1 MLCQFSFSNFR
12 SYRNETTFDFQAAT
26 LSEFKDSLIK
36 TDKANDILPVGVI
49 YGPNG
54 GGKSNLLAAL
64 GCVISL
70 VTEPVYELGK
80 NHARF
85 IMQQKFTC
93 TPYLFDEES
102 PTEPSRF
109 QLFFRIDDYEYRYFI
124 VIQHNEILTE
134 TLYRRKLGASKPAK
148 IFERDNGKISLGSI
162 LGNKSINTEVNAKMP
177 LLSFL
182 AINYSIPVIVEVIT
196 WFEECIV
203 RNYANPLAEQQI
215 LLSDDDISKK
225 QFLTMMN
232 DMGIGI
238 SGYRFDR
245 QSSEFYLQRT
255 LHDTLYE
262 LPFSSESD
270 GTRKLFAALPVILM
284 ALKEGRL
291 MVIDELD
298 AKLHPKLLR
307 YVIRL
312 FTNREINK
320 NGAQLLFTSHDM
332 STMKNSI
339 FRRDE
344 IWFAALNDENSS
356 EVYSLSELR
365 KENNEL
371 INNTAAYDKQ
381 YLEGRYGAD
390 PFAPKLHSERPIA
403 IGSLSSAELD
413 AELMKGVE
421 SLLSGKAYSADDVDT
436 LLTDE

>member
-1 MLCQFSFSNFR
+1 MDIRGYTSYIMEVAFMLCQFSFSNFR
-12 SYRNETTFDFQAAT
+12 SYRDESTFDFQAAT
-26 LSEFKDSLIK
+26 LSEFKDSLIRTEK
-36 TDKANDILPVGVI
+36 GNDILPVGVI

-70 VTEPVYELGK
+70 VTAPVFELAK
-80 NHARF
+80 NYTRF
-85 IMQQKFTC
+85 IVQQKIPC
-93 TPYLFDEES
+93 VPYLFDEDS
-102 PTEPSRF
+102 LNEPSHF
-109 QLFFRIDDYEYRYFI
+109 QLFFRIDEYEYRYYI
-124 VIQHNEILTE
+124 VLLHGEIKEE
-134 TLYRRKLGASKPAK
+134 TLYRRKLGASRAAK
-148 IFERDNGKISLGSI
+148 IFERSHGEISLGSV
-162 LGNKSINTEVNAKMP
+162 LGSRNINTEVNSKMP

-182 AINYSIPVIVEVIT
+182 AINYSIPVIAEVIR
-196 WFEECIV
+196 WFERCIIL
-203 RNYANPLAEQQI
+203 NYANPSADKQI
-215 LLSDDDISKK
+215 LLSDDHFSKK

-238 SGYRFDR
+238 TGYRFDQ
-245 QSSEFYLQRT
+245 QSNEFYLQRT
-255 LHDTLYE
+255 LNDTLYE

-270 GTRKLFAALPVILM
+270 GTRKLFATLPVILM

-291 MVIDELD
+291 VIVDELD

-312 FTNREINK
+312 FTNPEINR

-344 IWFAALNDENSS
+344 IWFAALDEENSS

-365 KENNEL
+365 KENNDP

-390 PFAPKLHSERPIA
+390 PYLRNM
-403 IGSLSSAELD
+403 LSWE
-413 AELMKGVE
+413 V
-421 SLLSGKAYSADDVDT
+421 
-436 LLTDE
+436 

>member
-1 MLCQFSFSNFR
+1 
-12 SYRNETTFDFQAAT
+12 
-26 LSEFKDSLIK
+26 
-36 TDKANDILPVGVI
+36 
-49 YGPNG
+49 
-54 GGKSNLLAAL
+54 
-64 GCVISL
+64 
-70 VTEPVYELGK
+70 
-80 NHARF
+80 
-85 IMQQKFTC
+85 MQQKIPC
-93 TPYLFDEES
+93 IPYLFDEDSRE
-102 PTEPSRF
+102 EPSRF
-109 QLFFRIDDYEYRYFI
+109 QLFFRIGEYEYRYFI
-124 VIQHNEILTE
+124 VLLHNEIKTE
-134 TLYRRKLGASKPAK
+134 TLYRRKLGASRAAK
-148 IFERDNGKISLGSI
+148 VFDRDNGEISLGTV
-162 LGNKSINTEVNAKMP
+162 LGTKNINTEVNAKMP

-182 AINYSIPVIVEVIT
+182 AINYSIPVIVEVIR
-196 WFEECIV
+196 WFEECII

-215 LLSDDDISKK
+215 LLSDDDVSKK
-225 QFLTMMN
+225 QFITMMN

-238 SGYRFDR
+238 SGYRFDN

-255 LHDTLYE
+255 LHDVLYE

-291 MVIDELD
+291 VVVDELD

-344 IWFAALNDENSS
+344 IWFAALDEENSS
-356 EVYSLSELR
+356 IIYSLSELR
-365 KENNEL
+365 KENNDP

-390 PFAPKLHSERPIA
+390 PYLKNM
-403 IGSLSSAELD
+403 LSWE
-413 AELMKGVE
+413 V
-421 SLLSGKAYSADDVDT
+421 
-436 LLTDE
+436 

>member
-12 SYRNETTFDFQAAT
+12 SYRDETTFDFQAAA

-36 TDKANDILPVGVI
+36 TEKGNAILPVGVI

-85 IMQQKFTC
+85 IMQQKVPC
-93 TPYLFDEES
+93 VPYLFDEDSRE
-102 PTEPSRF
+102 EPSRF
-109 QLFFRIDDYEYRYFI
+109 QLFFRIGEYEYRYYI
-124 VIQHNEILTE
+124 VLRASVIEEE
-134 TLYRRKLGASKPAK
+134 TLYRRKLGASRAAK
-148 IFERDNGKISLGSI
+148 IFERNHEGISLGTI
-162 LGNKSINTEVNAKMP
+162 LGSKNINTEVNAKMP

-182 AINYSIPVIVEVIT
+182 AIGYSIPVIAEVIR
-196 WFEECIV
+196 WFEECII

-215 LLSDDDISKK
+215 LLSNDDISKK

-232 DMGIGI
+232 DMGI
-238 SGYRFDR
+238 
-245 QSSEFYLQRT
+245 
-255 LHDTLYE
+255 LYE

-291 MVIDELD
+291 VIVDELD

-312 FTNREINK
+312 FTNPEINK

-344 IWFAALNDENSS
+344 IWFAALDSENSS

-365 KENNEL
+365 KENNDP

-390 PFAPKLHSERPIA
+390 PYLKNM
-403 IGSLSSAELD
+403 LSWE
-413 AELMKGVE
+413 V
-421 SLLSGKAYSADDVDT
+421 
-436 LLTDE
+436 

>member
-12 SYRNETTFDFQAAT
+12 SYRDETTFDFQAAA

-36 TDKANDILPVGVI
+36 TEKGNDILPVGVI

-80 NHARF
+80 NHSRF
-85 IMQQKFTC
+85 IMQQKVFC
-93 TPYLFDEES
+93 VPYLFDEDSRE
-102 PTEPSRF
+102 EPSRF
-109 QLFFRIDDYEYRYFI
+109 QLFFRIGEYEYRYYI
-124 VIQHNEILTE
+124 VLRGGVIEEE
-134 TLYRRKLGASKPAK
+134 TLYRRKLGASRAAK
-148 IFERDNGKISLGSI
+148 IFERNHEGISLGTI
-162 LGNKSINTEVNAKMP
+162 LGSKNINTEVNAKMP

-182 AINYSIPVIVEVIT
+182 AIGYSIPVIAEVIR
-196 WFEECIV
+196 WFEECII
-203 RNYANPLAEQQI
+203 RNYAKPLAEQQI

-238 SGYRFDR
+238 TGYRFDQ
-245 QSSEFYLQRT
+245 QSNEFYLQRT

-291 MVIDELD
+291 VIVDELD

-312 FTNREINK
+312 FTNPEINK

-344 IWFAALNDENSS
+344 IWFAALNSENSS

-365 KENNEL
+365 KENNDP

-390 PFAPKLHSERPIA
+390 PYLRNM
-403 IGSLSSAELD
+403 LSWE
-413 AELMKGVE
+413 V
-421 SLLSGKAYSADDVDT
+421 
-436 LLTDE
+436 

>member
-12 SYRNETTFDFQAAT
+12 SYRDETTFDFQAAA
-26 LSEFKDSLIK
+26 LAEFKDSLIK
-36 TDKANDILPVGVI
+36 TEKGNDILPVGVI

-80 NHARF
+80 NHLRF
-85 IMQQKFTC
+85 IMQQRIPC
-93 TPYLFDEES
+93 VPYLFDEES
-102 PTEPSRF
+102 REEPTRF
-109 QLFFRIDDYEYRYFI
+109 QLFFRINEYEYRYYI
-124 VIQHNEILTE
+124 ALLQGVIQEE
-134 TLYRRKLGASKPAK
+134 TLYRRKLGASRAAK
-148 IFERDNGKISLGSI
+148 IFERKGTDISLGQI
-162 LGNKSINTEVNAKMP
+162 LGSKAINTEVNSKMP

-196 WFEECIV
+196 WFEECII

-238 SGYRFDR
+238 TGYRFDQ

-270 GTRKLFAALPVILM
+270 GTRKLFAALPAILM

-291 MVIDELD
+291 VIVDELD

-312 FTNREINK
+312 FTNPEINK
-320 NGAQLLFTSHDM
+320 HGAQLLFTSHDM

-344 IWFAALNDENSS
+344 IWFAALDEDNSS

-365 KENNEL
+365 KENNDP

-390 PFAPKLHSERPIA
+390 PYLKNM
-403 IGSLSSAELD
+403 LSWE
-413 AELMKGVE
+413 V
-421 SLLSGKAYSADDVDT
+421 
-436 LLTDE
+436 

>member
-12 SYRNETTFDFQAAT
+12 SYREETTFDFQAAA
-26 LSEFKDSLIK
+26 LAEFKDSLIRA
-36 TDKANDILPVGVI
+36 DKGNDILPIGVI

-70 VTEPVYELGK
+70 VTTPVYELGK

-85 IMQQKFTC
+85 IMQQRIPC
-93 TPYLFDEES
+93 VPYLFDEES
-102 PTEPSRF
+102 PAEPTRF
-109 QLFFRIDDYEYRYFI
+109 QLFFRIGEYEYRYFI
-124 VIQHNEILTE
+124 ALFHSEIQAE
-134 TLYRRKLGASKPAK
+134 TLYRRKLGASKAAK
-148 IFERDNGKISLGSI
+148 IFEREDGKITLGPILGSK
-162 LGNKSINTEVNAKMP
+162 GINTEVNAKMP

-196 WFEECIV
+196 WFEECII

-215 LLSDDDISKK
+215 LLSEDGISKK
-225 QFLTMMN
+225 QFLTMMH

-238 SGYRFDR
+238 SGYRFDQ

-291 MVIDELD
+291 VIVDELD

-312 FTNREINK
+312 FTNPEINRY
-320 NGAQLLFTSHDM
+320 GAQLLFTSHDV

-344 IWFAALNDENSS
+344 IWFAALDENNCS

-365 KENNEL
+365 KENNDP

-390 PFAPKLHSERPIA
+390 PYLHNMLNWE
-403 IGSLSSAELD
+403 
-413 AELMKGVE
+413 V
-421 SLLSGKAYSADDVDT
+421 
-436 LLTDE
+436 

>member
-12 SYRNETTFDFQAAT
+12 SYRDETTFDFQAAA
-26 LSEFKDSLIK
+26 LSEFKDSLLK
-36 TDKANDILPVGVI
+36 TEKGNDILPAGVI

-70 VTEPVYELGK
+70 VSAPVFELGK
-80 NHARF
+80 NHTRF
-85 IMQQKFTC
+85 IVQQKIPC
-93 TPYLFDEES
+93 IPYLFDKDS
-102 PTEPSRF
+102 QNEPSRF
-109 QLFFRIDDYEYRYFI
+109 QLFFRIGDYEYRYYI
-124 VIQHNEILTE
+124 VLLRDEINEE
-134 TLYRRKLGASKPAK
+134 TLYRRKLGASRTAR
-148 IFERDNGKISLGSI
+148 IFERSLKGISLGPI
-162 LGNKSINTEVNAKMP
+162 LGSKNINTKVNVKMP

-182 AINYSIPVIVEVIT
+182 AINYSIPVITDVIS
-196 WFEECIV
+196 WFEKCII
-203 RNYANPLAEQQI
+203 RNYANPLADQQI
-215 LLSDDDISKK
+215 LLSDEQKKKK

-232 DMGIGI
+232 DMGIAI
-238 SGYRFDR
+238 TGYRFDQ
-245 QSSEFYLQRT
+245 QSNEFYLQRT

-270 GTRKLFAALPVILM
+270 GTRKLFAALPVILL

-291 MVIDELD
+291 VIVDELD

-312 FTNREINK
+312 FTNPEINR

-344 IWFAALNDENSS
+344 IWFAALNSDNSS

-365 KENNEL
+365 KENNDP

-390 PFAPKLHSERPIA
+390 PYLRNM
-403 IGSLSSAELD
+403 LSWE
-413 AELMKGVE
+413 V
-421 SLLSGKAYSADDVDT
+421 
-436 LLTDE
+436 

>member
-12 SYRNETTFDFQAAT
+12 SYRDETTFDFQAAA
-26 LSEFKDSLIK
+26 LAEFKDSLIK
-36 TDKANDILPVGVI
+36 TEKGNDILPVGVI

-80 NHARF
+80 NHLRF
-85 IMQQKFTC
+85 IMQQRIPC
-93 TPYLFDEES
+93 VPYLFDEES
-102 PTEPSRF
+102 REEPTRF
-109 QLFFRIDDYEYRYFI
+109 QLFFRINEYEYRYYI
-124 VIQHNEILTE
+124 ALLQGVIQEE
-134 TLYRRKLGASKPAK
+134 TLYRRKLGASRAAK
-148 IFERDNGKISLGSI
+148 IFERKGADISLGQI
-162 LGNKSINTEVNAKMP
+162 LGSKAINTEVNSKMP

-196 WFEECIV
+196 WFEECII

-238 SGYRFDR
+238 TDYRFDQ

-270 GTRKLFAALPVILM
+270 GTRKLFAALPAILM

-291 MVIDELD
+291 VIVDELD

-312 FTNREINK
+312 FTNPEINK
-320 NGAQLLFTSHDM
+320 HGAQLLFTSHDM

-344 IWFAALNDENSS
+344 IWFAALDEDNSS

-365 KENNEL
+365 KENNDP

-390 PFAPKLHSERPIA
+390 PYLKNM
-403 IGSLSSAELD
+403 LSWE
-413 AELMKGVE
+413 V
-421 SLLSGKAYSADDVDT
+421 
-436 LLTDE
+436 

>member
-1 MLCQFSFSNFR
+1 MTIMLCQFSFSNFR
-12 SYRNETTFDFQAAT
+12 SYRDETTFDFQAAA

-36 TDKANDILPVGVI
+36 TEKGNDILPVGVI

-85 IMQQKFTC
+85 IMQQKVSC
-93 TPYLFDEES
+93 VPYLFDKASRED
-102 PTEPSRF
+102 PSRF
-109 QLFFRIDDYEYRYFI
+109 QLFFRIGEYEYRYFI
-124 VIQHNEILTE
+124 VLLHGEIEEE
-134 TLYRRKLGASKPAK
+134 TLYRRKLGASRAAR
-148 IFERDNGKISLGSI
+148 IFERDHGEIFLGTILGSK
-162 LGNKSINTEVNAKMP
+162 NINTEVNSKMP

-182 AINYSIPVIVEVIT
+182 AINYSIPVIVEVIR
-196 WFEECIV
+196 WFEECII
-203 RNYANPLAEQQI
+203 RDYANPLAEQQI
-215 LLSDDDISKK
+215 LLSDDDVSKK

-238 SGYRFDR
+238 TGYRFDQ
-245 QSSEFYLQRT
+245 QSNEFYLQRAM
-255 LHDTLYE
+255 HDTLYE

-291 MVIDELD
+291 VIVDELD

-312 FTNREINK
+312 FTNPEINK
-320 NGAQLLFTSHDM
+320 KGAQLLFTSHDM

-344 IWFAALNDENSS
+344 IWFASLDSENSS

-365 KENNEL
+365 KENNDP
-371 INNTAAYDKQ
+371 INNTAASNKQ

-390 PFAPKLHSERPIA
+390 PYLKNM
-403 IGSLSSAELD
+403 LSWE
-413 AELMKGVE
+413 V
-421 SLLSGKAYSADDVDT
+421 
-436 LLTDE
+436 

>member
-12 SYRNETTFDFQAAT
+12 SYRDETTFDFQAAA

-36 TDKANDILPVGVI
+36 TEKGNAILPVGVI

-85 IMQQKFTC
+85 IMQQKVPC
-93 TPYLFDEES
+93 VPYLFDEDSRE
-102 PTEPSRF
+102 EPSRF
-109 QLFFRIDDYEYRYFI
+109 QLFFRIGEYEYRYYI
-124 VIQHNEILTE
+124 VIEEE
-134 TLYRRKLGASKPAK
+134 TLYRRKLGASRAAK
-148 IFERDNGKISLGSI
+148 IFERNHEGISLGTI
-162 LGNKSINTEVNAKMP
+162 LGSKNINTEVNAKMP

-182 AINYSIPVIVEVIT
+182 AIGYSIPVIAEVIR
-196 WFEECIV
+196 WFEECII

-215 LLSDDDISKK
+215 LLSNDDISKK

-238 SGYRFDR
+238 TGYRFDQ
-245 QSSEFYLQRT
+245 QSNEFYLQRT
-255 LHDTLYE
+255 LHDTFYE

-291 MVIDELD
+291 VIVDELD

-312 FTNREINK
+312 FTNPEINK

-344 IWFAALNDENSS
+344 IWFAALDSENSS

-365 KENNEL
+365 KENNDP

-390 PFAPKLHSERPIA
+390 PYLKNM
-403 IGSLSSAELD
+403 LSWE
-413 AELMKGVE
+413 V
-421 SLLSGKAYSADDVDT
+421 
-436 LLTDE
+436 

>member
-12 SYRNETTFDFQAAT
+12 SYRDETTFDFQAAA

-36 TDKANDILPVGVI
+36 SEKGNDILPVSVI

-70 VTEPVYELGK
+70 ITEPVYELGK

-85 IMQQKFTC
+85 IMQQRVVC
-93 TPYLFDEES
+93 VPYLFDENSRED
-102 PTEPSRF
+102 PSRF

-124 VIQHNEILTE
+124 VLLHGEIKE
-134 TLYRRKLGASKPAK
+134 EALYRRKLGASRAAK
-148 IFERDNGKISLGSI
+148 IFDRNHGEISLGTI
-162 LGNKSINTEVNAKMP
+162 LGSKNINTEVNTKMP

-182 AINYSIPVIVEVIT
+182 AINYSIPVITKVIR
-196 WFEECIV
+196 WFEECII

-215 LLSDDDISKK
+215 LLSSDDVSKK

-238 SGYRFDR
+238 TGYRFDQ
-245 QSSEFYLQRT
+245 QSNEFYLQRT

-291 MVIDELD
+291 VIIDELD

-312 FTNREINK
+312 FTNPEINK

-344 IWFAALNDENSS
+344 IWFAALDSDNSS

-365 KENNEL
+365 KENNDPV
-371 INNTAAYDKQ
+371 NNTAAYDKQ

-390 PFAPKLHSERPIA
+390 PYLRNM
-403 IGSLSSAELD
+403 LSWE
-413 AELMKGVE
+413 V
-421 SLLSGKAYSADDVDT
+421 
-436 LLTDE
+436 

>member
-12 SYRNETTFDFQAAT
+12 SYRKETTFDFQAAALT
-26 LSEFKDSLIK
+26 EFKDSLIK
-36 TDKANDILPVGVI
+36 TDKGNDILPVGVI

-70 VTEPVYELGK
+70 ITEPVYELGK
-80 NHARF
+80 NHSRF
-85 IMQQKFTC
+85 IMQQRIAC

-102 PTEPSRF
+102 AEQPTRF
-109 QLFFRIDDYEYRYFI
+109 QLFFRISEYEYRYYIVLFHE
-124 VIQHNEILTE
+124 VIQEE
-134 TLYRRKLGASKPAK
+134 TLYRRKLGASKTAR
-148 IFERDNGKISLGSI
+148 IFDRKEGEISLGTI
-162 LGNKSINTEVNAKMP
+162 LGSRINTEVNAKMP

-182 AINYSIPVIVEVIT
+182 AINYSIPVIAEVIT
-196 WFEECIV
+196 WFEECII

-215 LLSDDDISKK
+215 LLSDDELSRH

-238 SGYRFDR
+238 SGYRFDQ
-245 QSSEFYLQRT
+245 QSNEFYLQRN
-255 LHDTLYE
+255 LHGTLYE

-291 MVIDELD
+291 VIADELD

-312 FTNREINK
+312 FTNPEINQH
-320 NGAQLLFTSHDM
+320 GAQLLFTSHDM

-344 IWFAALNDENSS
+344 IWFAALDEENSS

-365 KENNEL
+365 KENNDP

-390 PFAPKLHSERPIA
+390 PYLKNM
-403 IGSLSSAELD
+403 LSWE
-413 AELMKGVE
+413 V
-421 SLLSGKAYSADDVDT
+421 
-436 LLTDE
+436 

>member
-12 SYRNETTFDFQAAT
+12 SYRDETTFDFQAAA

-36 TDKANDILPVGVI
+36 TEKGNDILPVGVI

-85 IMQQKFTC
+85 IMQQKVSC
-93 TPYLFDEES
+93 VPYLFDEDSRE
-102 PTEPSRF
+102 EPSRF
-109 QLFFRIDDYEYRYFI
+109 QLFFRIGEYEYRYYI
-124 VIQHNEILTE
+124 VLRGGVIEEE
-134 TLYRRKLGASKPAK
+134 TLYRRKLGASRAAK
-148 IFERDNGKISLGSI
+148 VFERNHEGISLGTI
-162 LGNKSINTEVNAKMP
+162 LGSKNINTEVNAKMP

-182 AINYSIPVIVEVIT
+182 
-196 WFEECIV
+196 
-203 RNYANPLAEQQI
+203 ANPLAEQQI

-238 SGYRFDR
+238 TGYRFDQ
-245 QSSEFYLQRT
+245 QSNEFYLQRT

-291 MVIDELD
+291 VIVDELD

-312 FTNREINK
+312 FTNPEINK

-344 IWFAALNDENSS
+344 IWFAALNSENSS

-365 KENNEL
+365 KENNDP

-390 PFAPKLHSERPIA
+390 PYLRNM
-403 IGSLSSAELD
+403 LSWE
-413 AELMKGVE
+413 V
-421 SLLSGKAYSADDVDT
+421 
-436 LLTDE
+436 

>member
-1 MLCQFSFSNFR
+1 LFLGYISVIIILEKREEVIFMLCQFSFSNFR
-12 SYRNETTFDFQAAT
+12 SYRDETTFDFQAAA
-26 LSEFKDSLIK
+26 LSEYKESLIK
-36 TDKANDILPVGVI
+36 TERGNDILPVGVI

-70 VTEPVYELGK
+70 VTEPVYALSK
-80 NHARF
+80 NHVRF
-85 IMQQKFTC
+85 IMQQKIPC
-93 TPYLFDEES
+93 IPYLFDEDSRE
-102 PTEPSRF
+102 EPSRF
-109 QLFFRIDDYEYRYFI
+109 QLFFRIGEYEYRYFI
-124 VIQHNEILTE
+124 VLLHNEIKTE
-134 TLYRRKLGASKPAK
+134 TLYRRKLGASRAAK
-148 IFERDNGKISLGSI
+148 VFDRDNGEISLGTV
-162 LGNKSINTEVNAKMP
+162 LGTKNINTEVNAKMP

-182 AINYSIPVIVEVIT
+182 AINYSIPVIVEVIR
-196 WFEECIV
+196 WFEECII

-215 LLSDDDISKK
+215 LLSDDDVSKK
-225 QFLTMMN
+225 QFITMMN

-238 SGYRFDR
+238 SGYRFDN

-255 LHDTLYE
+255 LHDVLYE

-291 MVIDELD
+291 VVVDELD

-344 IWFAALNDENSS
+344 IWFAALDEENSS
-356 EVYSLSELR
+356 IIYSLSELR
-365 KENNEL
+365 KENNDP

-390 PFAPKLHSERPIA
+390 PYLKNM
-403 IGSLSSAELD
+403 LSWE
-413 AELMKGVE
+413 V
-421 SLLSGKAYSADDVDT
+421 
-436 LLTDE
+436 

>member
-12 SYRNETTFDFQAAT
+12 SYRDETTFDFQAAA
-26 LSEFKDSLIK
+26 LSEFKDSLLK
-36 TDKANDILPVGVI
+36 TEKGNDILPAGVI

-70 VTEPVYELGK
+70 VSAPVFELGK
-80 NHARF
+80 NHTRF
-85 IMQQKFTC
+85 IVQQKIPC
-93 TPYLFDEES
+93 IPYLFDKDS
-102 PTEPSRF
+102 QNEPSRF
-109 QLFFRIDDYEYRYFI
+109 QLFFRIGDYEYRYYI
-124 VIQHNEILTE
+124 VLLRDEINEE
-134 TLYRRKLGASKPAK
+134 TLYRRKLGASRTAR
-148 IFERDNGKISLGSI
+148 IFERSLKGISLGPI
-162 LGNKSINTEVNAKMP
+162 LGSKNINTKVNVKMP

-182 AINYSIPVIVEVIT
+182 AINYSIPVITDVIS
-196 WFEECIV
+196 WFEKCII
-203 RNYANPLAEQQI
+203 RNYANPLADQQI
-215 LLSDDDISKK
+215 LLSDDQFSKK

-232 DMGIGI
+232 DMGIAI
-238 SGYRFDR
+238 TGYRFDQ
-245 QSSEFYLQRT
+245 QSNEFYLQRT

-270 GTRKLFAALPVILM
+270 GTRKLFAALPVILL

-291 MVIDELD
+291 VIVDELD

-312 FTNREINK
+312 FTNPEINR

-344 IWFAALNDENSS
+344 IWFAALDSDNSS

-365 KENNEL
+365 KENNDP

-390 PFAPKLHSERPIA
+390 PYLRNM
-403 IGSLSSAELD
+403 LSWE
-413 AELMKGVE
+413 V
-421 SLLSGKAYSADDVDT
+421 
-436 LLTDE
+436 

>member
-12 SYRNETTFDFQAAT
+12 SYRDETTFDFQAAA

-36 TDKANDILPVGVI
+36 SEKGNDILPVSVI

-70 VTEPVYELGK
+70 ITEPVYELGK

-85 IMQQKFTC
+85 IMQQRVVC
-93 TPYLFDEES
+93 VPYLFDENSREY
-102 PTEPSRF
+102 PSRF

-124 VIQHNEILTE
+124 VLLHGEIE
-134 TLYRRKLGASKPAK
+134 EEALYRRKLGASRAAK
-148 IFERDNGKISLGSI
+148 IFDRNHGEISLGTI
-162 LGNKSINTEVNAKMP
+162 LGSKNINTEVNTKMP

-182 AINYSIPVIVEVIT
+182 AINYSIPVITKVIR
-196 WFEECIV
+196 WFEECII

-215 LLSDDDISKK
+215 LLSSDDVSKK

-238 SGYRFDR
+238 TGYRFDQ
-245 QSSEFYLQRT
+245 QSNEFYLQRT

-291 MVIDELD
+291 VIVDELD

-312 FTNREINK
+312 FTNPEINK

-344 IWFAALNDENSS
+344 IWFAALDSDNSS

-365 KENNEL
+365 KENNDPV
-371 INNTAAYDKQ
+371 NNTAAYDKQ

-390 PFAPKLHSERPIA
+390 PYLRNM
-403 IGSLSSAELD
+403 LSWE
-413 AELMKGVE
+413 V
-421 SLLSGKAYSADDVDT
+421 
-436 LLTDE
+436 

>member
-12 SYRNETTFDFQAAT
+12 SYRDETTFDFQAAA
-26 LSEFKDSLIK
+26 LSEFKDSLLK
-36 TDKANDILPVGVI
+36 TEKGNDILPAGVI

-70 VTEPVYELGK
+70 VSAPVFELGK
-80 NHARF
+80 NHTRF
-85 IMQQKFTC
+85 IVQQKIPC
-93 TPYLFDEES
+93 IPYLFDKDS
-102 PTEPSRF
+102 QNEPSRF
-109 QLFFRIDDYEYRYFI
+109 QLFFRIGDYEYRYYI
-124 VIQHNEILTE
+124 VLLRDEINEE
-134 TLYRRKLGASKPAK
+134 TLYRRKLGASRTAR
-148 IFERDNGKISLGSI
+148 IFERSLKGISLGPI
-162 LGNKSINTEVNAKMP
+162 LGSKNINTKVNVKMP

-182 AINYSIPVIVEVIT
+182 AINYSIPVITDVIS
-196 WFEECIV
+196 WFEKCII
-203 RNYANPLAEQQI
+203 RNYANPLADQQI
-215 LLSDDDISKK
+215 LLSDDQFSKK

-232 DMGIGI
+232 DMGIAI
-238 SGYRFDR
+238 TGYRFDQ
-245 QSSEFYLQRT
+245 QSNEFYLQRT

-270 GTRKLFAALPVILM
+270 GTRKLFAALPVVLL

-291 MVIDELD
+291 VIVDELD

-312 FTNREINK
+312 FTNPEINR

-344 IWFAALNDENSS
+344 IWFAALNSDNSS

-365 KENNEL
+365 KENNDP

-390 PFAPKLHSERPIA
+390 PYLRNM
-403 IGSLSSAELD
+403 LSWE
-413 AELMKGVE
+413 V
-421 SLLSGKAYSADDVDT
+421 
-436 LLTDE
+436 

>member
-12 SYRNETTFDFQAAT
+12 SYRDETTFDFQAAA

-36 TDKANDILPVGVI
+36 TEKGNDILPVGVI

-85 IMQQKFTC
+85 IMQQKASC
-93 TPYLFDEES
+93 VPYLFDEDSRE
-102 PTEPSRF
+102 EPSRF
-109 QLFFRIDDYEYRYFI
+109 QLFFRIGEYEYRYYI
-124 VIQHNEILTE
+124 VLRGGVIEEE
-134 TLYRRKLGASKPAK
+134 TLYRRKLGASRAAK
-148 IFERDNGKISLGSI
+148 VFERNHEGISLGTI
-162 LGNKSINTEVNAKMP
+162 LGSKNINTEVNAKMP

-182 AINYSIPVIVEVIT
+182 AIGYSIPVIAEVIR
-196 WFEECIV
+196 WFEECII

-238 SGYRFDR
+238 TGYRFDQ
-245 QSSEFYLQRT
+245 QSNEFYLQRT

-291 MVIDELD
+291 VIVDELD

-312 FTNREINK
+312 FTNPEINK

-344 IWFAALNDENSS
+344 IWFAALNSENSS

-365 KENNEL
+365 KENNDP

-390 PFAPKLHSERPIA
+390 PYLRNM
-403 IGSLSSAELD
+403 LSWE
-413 AELMKGVE
+413 V
-421 SLLSGKAYSADDVDT
+421 
-436 LLTDE
+436 

>member
-12 SYRNETTFDFQAAT
+12 SYRDETTFDFQAAA

-36 TDKANDILPVGVI
+36 SEKGNDILPVSVI

-70 VTEPVYELGK
+70 ITEPVYELGK

-85 IMQQKFTC
+85 VMQQRVVC
-93 TPYLFDEES
+93 VPYLFDENSRED
-102 PTEPSRF
+102 PSRF

-124 VIQHNEILTE
+124 VLLHGEIE
-134 TLYRRKLGASKPAK
+134 EEALYRRKLGASRAAK
-148 IFERDNGKISLGSI
+148 IFDRNHGEISLGTI
-162 LGNKSINTEVNAKMP
+162 LGSKNINTEVNTKMP

-182 AINYSIPVIVEVIT
+182 AINYSTPVITKVIR
-196 WFEECIV
+196 WFEECII

-215 LLSDDDISKK
+215 LLSSDDVSKK

-238 SGYRFDR
+238 TGYRFDQ
-245 QSSEFYLQRT
+245 QSNEFYLQRT

-291 MVIDELD
+291 VIVDELD

-312 FTNREINK
+312 FTNPEINK

-344 IWFAALNDENSS
+344 IWFAALDSDNSS

-365 KENNEL
+365 KENNDPV
-371 INNTAAYDKQ
+371 NNTAAYDKQ

-390 PFAPKLHSERPIA
+390 PYLRNM
-403 IGSLSSAELD
+403 LSWE
-413 AELMKGVE
+413 V
-421 SLLSGKAYSADDVDT
+421 
-436 LLTDE
+436 